1 MQHTSSHTTGRQ
13 SFPRSFPGVPGVV
26 GRGLFALDR
35 SSAPRVISVDV
46 LGTTM
51 FDQLVRARHHRRF
64 AFTLIELIA
73 VVVVLSVLSALEVP
87 TFERVRTETRAS
99 VAERVLDGIANDAI
113 ALSGFD
119 TGQMTF
125 ATIDTALSE
134 LNDGSG
140 VSWNVVEQAS
150 QAAYAAARR

>member
-1 MQHTSSHTTGRQ
+1 
-13 SFPRSFPGVPGVV
+13 
-26 GRGLFALDR
+26 
-35 SSAPRVISVDV
+35 
-46 LGTTM
+46 M